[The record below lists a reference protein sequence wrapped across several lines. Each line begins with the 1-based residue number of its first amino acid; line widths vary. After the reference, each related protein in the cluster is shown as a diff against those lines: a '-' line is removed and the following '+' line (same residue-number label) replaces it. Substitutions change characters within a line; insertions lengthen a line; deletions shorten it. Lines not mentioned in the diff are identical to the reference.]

1 MSESKFARRMS
12 VQEQRRAANDFQSDA
27 AAIEE
32 APVPISAH
40 AALYIVLALLGIA
53 VLWSIVGT
61 LDRIV
66 VAQGKIATRT
76 PLLVMQPFTTS
87 RVVEIPVKAGD
98 HVKKGQV
105 LVRFDS
111 SFAQADVTSL
121 QQKVNSLAAQSERL
135 EAELAGTPFMAGRDD
150 TPERINQAQIFN
162 HEMGDYR
169 AQAQALE
176 SRLGQIDSQIQTD
189 EATIPGIQQQLGMSQ
204 RVVEMYDRLQRQKAA
219 ATLDILRSQSSL
231 IDSQNRLKNTIGDRE
246 KLIQQR
252 GETVQDRQAFM
263 DKWRSDHS
271 QQLVE
276 TRQQLSEA
284 TETLNK
290 ANRMHELTEITAPV
304 DAVVLQVADR
314 SVGSVLREAETL
326 VTLVPDGADLY
337 VDANVPSRDI
347 GYVRVGD
354 STRVKLESYPFQR
367 FGTVTGTLA
376 VISPDSVPLK
386 EGEDTTHLVYHA
398 QVKLNADA
406 TTLAK
411 RGITLKPGLVASA
424 EIKTGTRSIASY
436 LLDPILRI
444 NDESLREP

>member
-1 MSESKFARRMS
+1 MSNVHRMTP
-12 VQEQRRAANDFQSDA
+12 QEERRAANDFQSDA

-32 APVPISAH
+32 APVPLSAH

-53 VLWSIVGT
+53 VLWSILGT

-87 RVVEIPVKAGD
+87 RVMEIPVKAGD

-105 LVRFDS
+105 LVRFDP
-111 SFAQADVTSL
+111 SFAEADVTSL
-121 QQKVNSLAAQSERL
+121 QQKVNSLSAQSERL
-135 EAELAGTPFMAGRDD
+135 EAELAGTAFMAGPDD
-150 TPERINQAQIFN
+150 SPERINQAQIFN

-169 AQAQALE
+169 AQAQSFE

-219 ATLDILRSQSSL
+219 ATLDVLRSQSSL
-231 IDSQNRLKNTIGDRE
+231 IDSQNRLKNTLGDRE

-290 ANRMHELTEITAPV
+290 ANRMQELTEITAPV

-337 VDANVPSRDI
+337 VEANVPSRDI

-354 STRVKLESYPFQR
+354 SVRVKLESYPFQR

-386 EGEDTTHLVYHA
+386 EGEDNTHLVYHT

-406 TTLAK
+406 ATLAR

>member
-1 MSESKFARRMS
+1 MSQTAPRELHRIT
-12 VQEQRRAANDFQSDA
+12 NDFQSDA

-53 VLWSIVGT
+53 ILWSIIGT

-66 VAQGKIATRT
+66 VAPGKIATRT

-87 RVVEIPVKAGD
+87 RVVEIPVKTGD

-105 LVRFDS
+105 LVRFDP

-121 QQKVNSLAAQSERL
+121 QQKVNSLSAQSERL
-135 EAELAGTPFMAGRDD
+135 EAELAGTTFMARPDD
-150 TPERINQAQIFN
+150 PPERITQAQIFN

-176 SRLGQIDSQIQTD
+176 NRLGQIDSQIQTD
-189 EATIPGIQQQLGMSQ
+189 EATIPGIRQQLDMSQ

-231 IDSQNRLKNTIGDRE
+231 IDAQNRLKNTLGDRQ

-252 GETVQDRQAFM
+252 GEIVQDRQAFM
-263 DKWRSDHS
+263 DKWRSDHN

-290 ANRMHELTEITAPV
+290 ARRMHELTEIIAPV

-314 SVGSVLREAETL
+314 SAGSVLREAETL
-326 VTLVPDGADLY
+326 VTLVPDRADLY
-337 VDANVPSRDI
+337 VEANVPSRDI
-347 GYVRVGD
+347 GYVHVGD
-354 STRVKLESYPFQR
+354 SVRVKLESYPFQR
-367 FGTVTGTLA
+367 FGTITGTLA
-376 VISPDSVPLK
+376 VLSPDSVPLK
-386 EGEDTTHLVYHA
+386 EGEADTQLVYHA
-398 QVKLNADA
+398 QVKLNANA
-406 TTLAK
+406 AALAK
-411 RGITLKPGLVASA
+411 RAITLKPGLVASA

-436 LLDPILRI
+436 LLDPVLRI

>member
-1 MSESKFARRMS
+1 MSQASEHVNAR
-12 VQEQRRAANDFQSDA
+12 EQRRAANDFQSDA

-40 AALYIVLALLGIA
+40 AALYVVLALLGIA
-53 VLWSIVGT
+53 VLWSIIGT

-66 VAQGKIATRT
+66 VAPGKIATRT

-105 LVRFDS
+105 LVRFDP

-135 EAELAGTPFMAGRDD
+135 EAELAGTPFMAGPDD

-204 RVVEMYDRLQRQKAA
+204 RVVDMYDRLQRQKAA

-276 TRQQLSEA
+276 SRQQLSEA

-337 VDANVPSRDI
+337 VEANLPSRDI

-354 STRVKLESYPFQR
+354 SVRVKLESYPFQR
-367 FGTVTGTLA
+367 FGTITGTLT

-386 EGEDTTHLVYHA
+386 EGEENTHLVYHA

-406 TTLAK
+406 ATLAK

-436 LLDPILRI
+436 MLDPILRI

>member
-1 MSESKFARRMS
+1 MSQPADNPRELHRI
-12 VQEQRRAANDFQSDA
+12 ANDFQSDA
-27 AAIEE
+27 AALEE

-53 VLWSIVGT
+53 VLWALIGT

-66 VAQGKIATRT
+66 VAPSKIATRT

-98 HVKKGQV
+98 RVKKGQV
-105 LVRFDS
+105 LVRFDP

-135 EAELAGTPFMAGRDD
+135 KAELVGTPFMAGPDD
-150 TPERINQAQIFN
+150 APERITQTQIFS

-189 EATIPGIQQQLGMSQ
+189 EATIPGIRQQLGMSQ

-231 IDSQNRLKNTIGDRE
+231 IDAQNRLKNTMGDRQ

-284 TETLNK
+284 TEALNK
-290 ANRMHELTEITAPV
+290 ANRMHELTEIAAPV

-314 SVGSVLREAETL
+314 SAGSVLREAETL

-337 VDANVPSRDI
+337 VEANVPSRDI
-347 GYVRVGD
+347 GYIRVGD
-354 STRVKLESYPFQR
+354 SVRVKLESYPFQR
-367 FGTVTGTLA
+367 FGTITGTLS

-386 EGEDTTHLVYHA
+386 ESEETAHLVYHA

-406 TTLAK
+406 AALAK
-411 RGITLKPGLVASA
+411 RGIMLKPGLVASA

-436 LLDPILRI
+436 LLDPVLRI